1 MSGSGV
7 GQTRADAAAV
17 GFRSDRGPVLISL
30 MLSTA
35 LVALDSTILAT
46 AVPSIVAE
54 LSGFTQFPWLFSMY
68 LLTQAVTVP
77 VYSKLADTVGRK
89 PIMLIGIG
97 LFLLGSILCGFSWDM
112 TSLIVF
118 RGVQGLGA
126 GAIQPV
132 SMTIAGDIY
141 TVAERAKAQGYLA
154 SVWGISAVVGPALG
168 GVFTQFL
175 SWRWIFFINIPLCL
189 LAVWMLLRSLHE
201 PGERRHHRID
211 YAGAV
216 LLTTAASLVVL
227 GLLEGGHAW
236 AWDSPV
242 GIGVFVLAGV
252 LLVAFA
258 LVERRAAEPVLPLS
272 VFTSRTIVSATVISL
287 LIGTVII
294 GITSYGPAYLQEV
307 LGYGPLA
314 AGFAIAALTLGWPL
328 AAAQSGRLYLRFG
341 FRVTALIGS
350 VIAVIGTFWVVLW
363 TPHTSLWQVAAV
375 CFVIGRRDGA
385 HQLSDDDRR
394 PGQRRLVPARGRHR
408 RDHVRQV
415 DRQCRR
421 GRGVRRH
428 GQRRRDRRS
437 GRPARS
443 RRVVHRHPSGLR
455 RHAGGGRAAGR
466 RVPRAAQAERPARHR
481 VGDARSAGLR

>member
-1 MSGSGV
+1 
-7 GQTRADAAAV
+7 
-17 GFRSDRGPVLISL
+17 

-175 SWRWIFFINIPLCL
+175 SWRWIFFVNIPLCL

-201 PGERRHHRID
+201 PGERRQHRID

-236 AWDSPV
+236 AWDSPI

-294 GITSYGPAYLQEV
+294 GITSYGPAYLQDV
-307 LGYGPLA
+307 LGHGPLA

-375 CFVIGRRDGA
+375 CFVIGVGMGLINSPTMIGAQASVGWSQRGVVTGVIMFARSIGSAVGVAVFGAMANAVVTVGPDGRPDPA
-385 HQLSDDDRR
+385 ELFTATHRVFIVMLVVVVLLVVGCLALPKRNDQHVVEWET
-394 PGQRRLVPARGRHR
+394 PGQPDSGSVP
-408 RDHVRQV
+408 
-415 DRQCRR
+415 
-421 GRGVRRH
+421 
-428 GQRRRDRRS
+428 
-437 GRPARS
+437 P
-443 RRVVHRHPSGLR
+443 
-455 RHAGGGRAAGR
+455 
-466 RVPRAAQAERPARHR
+466 
-481 VGDARSAGLR
+481 